1 VTRVPWKSA
10 KSQPYETDSWRTFV
24 TQFLGVFGSVT
35 AALYLIILLIDPY
48 GIIPFSL
55 PIEHR
60 IVSISDRFMYPQI
73 ARSGRF
79 DSLIIGT
86 STSKL
91 LDPEQLGRSFNVRFA
106 NLAMS
111 SGLAWEQ
118 KTMLDLFIRTAGPPK
133 TLIVGLDGVWCDAD
147 ADRNRIT
154 FRGFPEWLYS
164 DQPWKGFLHLFNYGT
179 LEIVFRIIGN
189 HLGLYP
195 ERVRRD
201 GYDVFVPP
209 ESECDLARAHAYI
222 WQGVPPAPTE
232 PSPPLSAAERSE
244 LSFPALVWLDAGL
257 ARLPA
262 TSRKILAF
270 VPVHVAAQP
279 APGTRAAEVEAECKA
294 RIASIGRKHG
304 ATVIDWRI
312 PSPLTRDDAHY
323 WDRLHYRVPIA
334 TRVAGELAAAAAG
347 KESEDGSYILM
358 R

>member
-1 VTRVPWKSA
+1 VTRVPWKPA
-10 KSQPYETDSWRTFV
+10 KSQLHETDGWRSFV
-24 TQFLGVFGSVT
+24 ALFLGLFGGL
-35 AALYLIILLIDPY
+35 AGALYLFILLVDPY

-55 PIEHR
+55 PVEHR

-73 ARSGRF
+73 ARSRRF

-91 LDPEQLGRSFNVRFA
+91 LDPEQLGRSFDVRFA

-111 SGLAWEQ
+111 AGTAWEQ
-118 KTMLDLFIRTAGPPK
+118 KTMLDLFIRTSGPPK
-133 TLIVGLDGVWCDAD
+133 ALIVGIDKVWCDAD
-147 ADRNRIT
+147 ADRERIT

-164 DQPWKGFLHLFNYGT
+164 DQPWKGFVHLFNYGT
-179 LEIVFRIIGN
+179 LEIAFRIVGN

-201 GYDVFVPP
+201 GYDMFLPP
-209 ESECDLARAHAYI
+209 ESEYDPPRAHAYI
-222 WQGVPPAPTE
+222 WQDIPPAPAE

-244 LSFPALVWLDAGL
+244 LPFPALAWLDEDL

-262 TSRKILAF
+262 TRKILAF
-270 VPVHVAAQP
+270 MPVHVAAQP
-279 APGTRAAEVEAECKA
+279 APGTHAADAETECKA
-294 RIASIGRKHG
+294 RIAAIGRKHG
-304 ATVIDWRI
+304 AAVIDWRI
-312 PSPLTRDDAHY
+312 SSPLTRDEAHY

-334 TRVAGELAAAAAG
+334 TRVAAQLAAAAEG
-347 KESEDGSYILM
+347 KESDDGSYVLI